1 MKCPKCFKEISSNF
15 AYCPYCAFPIPKKK
29 VEELNSLSFDQHFN
43 NCITSLKKCVDDLKA
58 ARLKETSA
66 NKIGRMNNLIIEI
79 NEKINA
85 ITTKHNFMRNKPNA
99 DTKACI
105 KEYSY
110 AVKHYREQTRAVLS
124 SNKTSLSF

>member
-1 MKCPKCFKEISSNF
+1 MKCPKCFKEISNDF
-15 AYCPYCAFPIPKKK
+15 AFCPYCAFLIKK
-29 VEELNSLSFDQHFN
+29 ELSFQDHFN
-43 NCITSLKKCVDDLKA
+43 NCVAALKKCVDDLKA